1 GRVAGGG
8 GFGGAGLLAC
18 TIGLAGGV
26 GGGTK
31 LAAGE
36 VAPSGVPQRAQ
47 NLNVA
52 ALSVLQLGQA
62 LGGAL
67 GDASRGAG
75 RGGGLATRGGA
86 ASSGIGAPQLMQEP
100 TSVSF
105 SAPQRG

>member
-1 GRVAGGG
+1 M
-8 GFGGAGLLAC
+8 
-18 TIGLAGGV
+18 GLAGGA

-52 ALSVLQLGQA
+52 ALSVLHDGHA

-67 GDASRGAG
+67 GDASLGAG
-75 RGGGLATRGGA
+75 RGGGLVGRGGG

-105 SAPQRG
+105 SALQRGQIIRSF